1 MQEHRRILA
10 DGIHQNRPLKTGGGL
25 SQDMNCFGF
34 ENVEMSQL
42 HSWSNTESVAVELL
56 FREMDPVLW
65 HPWLVGA
72 VLVTAVILMVRGRAP
87 DIALLCGLVVV
98 MLAGVIDAGTAIR
111 GFGNEGLLTVAALF
125 VVAAGMQNTG
135 TIRWLAS
142 LLLRSGS
149 GIRSTLA
156 NLCIP
161 TAFVSAFLNNTP
173 IVAVLTP
180 ATIDFAKRQRYSP
193 SKLLMPLCFATTL
206 GGTLTL
212 IGTSTN
218 LVVAGL
224 VESAINTA
232 APDKL
237 NGLHAI
243 GFFEITRIGLPLAI
257 IGIAYLIFAAPKFLP
272 QRIPVIEPLSDPR
285 QYTARLEVAAGGPLD
300 GRTIAEAKLRR
311 LDGLFLVEIQRTGDS
326 ISAPGPDQRLRG
338 NDTLVFAGAVEQIV
352 ALCSTPGL
360 KPDGEKKTS
369 TNSRSRLMIEA
380 VISNSFPGLKR
391 SIREFGFRA
400 RYDAAVIAV
409 ARNGERVT
417 GRIGDIIL
425 QVGDTLLLE
434 ANESFLARNRSSRDF
449 FLVSGLP
456 SSDLRPQRAILALSI
471 LIAMIGA
478 ATYSGNM
485 LAPALAAAVAMVVC
499 GCLRAAD
506 ARASIDISILLV
518 IGAGLGLSNAVEA
531 SGLGASLGQF
541 ILGLGAGSVL
551 ASLAA
556 VYLVTVILTNLIS
569 NAAAAAI
576 VFPLA
581 LATATQAHTDPMPFV
596 LAVLFAASAAF
607 ATQIGYQTNLMIYGP
622 GGYRFS
628 DFVRFGLPLNIIA
641 FIITI
646 SLLAWQYGLWTTT

>member
-1 MQEHRRILA
+1 
-10 DGIHQNRPLKTGGGL
+10 
-25 SQDMNCFGF
+25 
-34 ENVEMSQL
+34 
-42 HSWSNTESVAVELL
+42 
-56 FREMDPVLW
+56 MDPVLW

-232 APDKL
+232 GPDKL

-243 GFFEITRIGLPLAI
+243 GFFEITPIGLPLAI
-257 IGIAYLIFAAPKFLP
+257 IGIAYLIFAAPKILP

-352 ALCSTPGL
+352 TLRSTPGL
-360 KPDGEKKTS
+360 NPDGEKKTS
-369 TNSRSRLMIEA
+369 TNSRGRLMIEA
-380 VISNSFPGLKR
+380 VISNSFPGLKS

-556 VYLVTVILTNLIS
+556 VYLVTVILTSLIS

-607 ATQIGYQTNLMIYGP
+607 ATPIGYQTNLMIYGP

-628 DFVRFGLPLNIIA
+628 DFVRFGFTLNIIA

-646 SLLAWQYGLWTTT
+646 SLLAWQYGLWTTK

>member
-1 MQEHRRILA
+1 
-10 DGIHQNRPLKTGGGL
+10 
-25 SQDMNCFGF
+25 
-34 ENVEMSQL
+34 
-42 HSWSNTESVAVELL
+42 
-56 FREMDPVLW
+56 MDPVLW
-65 HPWLVGA
+65 QPWLVGA

-232 APDKL
+232 GPDKL

-257 IGIAYLIFAAPKFLP
+257 IGVAYLIFAAPKILP

-352 ALCSTPGL
+352 ALRSTPGL
-360 KPDGEKKTS
+360 NPDGEKKTS
-369 TNSRSRLMIEA
+369 TNSRGRLMIEA
-380 VISNSFPGLKR
+380 VISNSFPGLKS

-485 LAPALAAAVAMVVC
+485 LAPSLAAAVAMVVC

-607 ATQIGYQTNLMIYGP
+607 ATPIGYQTNLMIYGP

>member
-1 MQEHRRILA
+1 MQEHRRVLA
-10 DGIHQNRPLKTGGGL
+10 DGIHQDRPLKTGGCL
-25 SQDMNCFGF
+25 AQDMNCFGF

-42 HSWSNTESVAVELL
+42 HSWSNSESVAVALL

-232 APDKL
+232 APNKL
-237 NGLHAI
+237 NGLHPI

-257 IGIAYLIFAAPKFLP
+257 IGVAYLIFAAPKFLP

-326 ISAPGPDQRLRG
+326 ISAPGPDQRLLG

-352 ALCSTPGL
+352 ALRSTPGL

-541 ILGLGAGSVL
+541 ILGLGAGSIL

-607 ATQIGYQTNLMIYGP
+607 ATPIGYQTNLMIYGP

-646 SLLAWQYGLWTTT
+646 SLLAWQYGLWTTK

>member
-1 MQEHRRILA
+1 
-10 DGIHQNRPLKTGGGL
+10 
-25 SQDMNCFGF
+25 
-34 ENVEMSQL
+34 
-42 HSWSNTESVAVELL
+42 
-56 FREMDPVLW
+56 MDPVLW
-65 HPWLVGA
+65 QPWLVGA

-232 APDKL
+232 GPNKL

-257 IGIAYLIFAAPKFLP
+257 IGVAYLIFAAPKILP

-352 ALCSTPGL
+352 ALRSTPGL
-360 KPDGEKKTS
+360 NPDGEKKTS
-369 TNSRSRLMIEA
+369 TNSRGRLMIEA
-380 VISNSFPGLKR
+380 VISNSFPGLNR

-417 GRIGDIIL
+417 GRIGDIVL

-485 LAPALAAAVAMVVC
+485 LAPSLAAAVAMVVC

-541 ILGLGAGSVL
+541 ILGLGAGSIL

-556 VYLVTVILTNLIS
+556 VYLVTAILTNLIS

-607 ATQIGYQTNLMIYGP
+607 ATPIGYQTNLMIYGP

>member
-1 MQEHRRILA
+1 
-10 DGIHQNRPLKTGGGL
+10 
-25 SQDMNCFGF
+25 
-34 ENVEMSQL
+34 
-42 HSWSNTESVAVELL
+42 
-56 FREMDPVLW
+56 MDPVLW

-232 APDKL
+232 GPDKL

-243 GFFEITRIGLPLAI
+243 GFFEITPIGLPLAI
-257 IGIAYLIFAAPKFLP
+257 IGIAYLIFAAPKLLP

-352 ALCSTPGL
+352 TLRSTPGL
-360 KPDGEKKTS
+360 NPDGEKKTS
-369 TNSRSRLMIEA
+369 TNSRGRLMIEA
-380 VISNSFPGLKR
+380 VISNSFPGLKS

-434 ANESFLARNRSSRDF
+434 SNESFLARNRSSRDF

-556 VYLVTVILTNLIS
+556 VYLVTVILTSLIS

-607 ATQIGYQTNLMIYGP
+607 ATPIGYQTNLMIYGP

-628 DFVRFGLPLNIIA
+628 DFVRFGFTLNIIA

>member
-1 MQEHRRILA
+1 MQEHRRVFA
-10 DGIHQNRPLKTGGGL
+10 DGIHQDRPLKTGRGL

-224 VESAINTA
+224 VESAVNTA

-360 KPDGEKKTS
+360 KPDGEKKTP
-369 TNSRSRLMIEA
+369 TNSRGRSMIEA

-417 GRIGDIIL
+417 GRIGDINL

-556 VYLVTVILTNLIS
+556 VYLVTVILTSLIS

-596 LAVLFAASAAF
+596 FAVLFASSAAF
-607 ATQIGYQTNLMIYGP
+607 ATPIGYQTNLMIYGP

-628 DFVRFGLPLNIIA
+628 DFVRYGLPLNIIA
-641 FIITI
+641 FVTTITM
-646 SLLAWQYGLWTTT
+646 LVWQYGLWTTT

>member
-1 MQEHRRILA
+1 
-10 DGIHQNRPLKTGGGL
+10 
-25 SQDMNCFGF
+25 
-34 ENVEMSQL
+34 
-42 HSWSNTESVAVELL
+42 
-56 FREMDPVLW
+56 MDPVLW

-135 TIRWLAS
+135 TIRWLPS

-232 APDKL
+232 GPNKL

-243 GFFEITRIGLPLAI
+243 GFFEITRIGAPLAI
-257 IGIAYLIFAAPKFLP
+257 IGLAYLIFAAPKFLP

-326 ISAPGPDQRLRG
+326 ISAPGPDQRLLG

-352 ALCSTPGL
+352 ALRSTPGL
-360 KPDGEKKTS
+360 NPDGEKKTS
-369 TNSRSRLMIEA
+369 TNSRGRLMIEA
-380 VISNSFPGLKR
+380 VISNSFPGLNR

-417 GRIGDIIL
+417 GRIGDIVL

-485 LAPALAAAVAMVVC
+485 LAPSLAAAVAMVVC

-607 ATQIGYQTNLMIYGP
+607 ATPIGYQTNLMIYGP

>member
-1 MQEHRRILA
+1 
-10 DGIHQNRPLKTGGGL
+10 
-25 SQDMNCFGF
+25 
-34 ENVEMSQL
+34 
-42 HSWSNTESVAVELL
+42 
-56 FREMDPVLW
+56 
-65 HPWLVGA
+65 
-72 VLVTAVILMVRGRAP
+72 
-87 DIALLCGLVVV
+87 
-98 MLAGVIDAGTAIR
+98 
-111 GFGNEGLLTVAALF
+111 
-125 VVAAGMQNTG
+125 
-135 TIRWLAS
+135 
-142 LLLRSGS
+142 
-149 GIRSTLA
+149 
-156 NLCIP
+156 
-161 TAFVSAFLNNTP
+161 
-173 IVAVLTP
+173 
-180 ATIDFAKRQRYSP
+180 
-193 SKLLMPLCFATTL
+193 MPLCFATTL
-206 GGTLTL
+206 GGTLTI

-232 APDKL
+232 APNTL
-237 NGLHAI
+237 NGLHTI

-257 IGIAYLIFAAPKFLP
+257 IGVAYLIFAAPKFLP

-326 ISAPGPDQRLRG
+326 IPAPGPDQRLRG

-352 ALCSTPGL
+352 ALRSTPGL
-360 KPDGEKKTS
+360 NPDGEKKTS
-369 TNSRSRLMIEA
+369 TNSRGRLMIEA
-380 VISNSFPGLKR
+380 VISNSFPGLKS

-456 SSDLRPQRAILALSI
+456 SSDLRPQRAILALAI

-478 ATYSGNM
+478 AAYSGNM

-556 VYLVTVILTNLIS
+556 VYLVTVILTSLIS

-596 LAVLFAASAAF
+596 FAVLFAASAAF
-607 ATQIGYQTNLMIYGP
+607 ATPIGYQTNLMIYGP

>member
-1 MQEHRRILA
+1 MQEHRRVLA
-10 DGIHQNRPLKTGGGL
+10 DGIHQDRPLKTGGGL

-42 HSWSNTESVAVELL
+42 HSWSNTESVAVALL

-65 HPWLVGA
+65 QPWLVGA
-72 VLVTAVILMVRGRAP
+72 VLVTAITLIARGRAP
-87 DIALLCGLVVV
+87 DMTLLCGLVVV
-98 MLAGVIDAGTAIR
+98 MVAGVIDAPTAIR

-125 VVAAGMQNTG
+125 IVAAGVQNTG
-135 TIRWLAS
+135 TITLIAG
-142 LLLRSGS
+142 LLLRP
-149 GIRSTLA
+149 GIGLRTTLA

-161 TAFVSAFLNNTP
+161 ATFVSAFLNNTP

-180 ATIDFAKRQRYSP
+180 ATIDFAKQQRYSP
-193 SKLLMPLCFATTL
+193 SKLLMPMCFAVTL
-206 GGTLTL
+206 GGTITI

-224 VESAINTA
+224 VDSAKSATT
-232 APDKL
+232 P
-237 NGLHAI
+237 GLHSI
-243 GFFEITRIGLPLAI
+243 GFFEITPIGIPLAVV
-257 IGIAYLIFAAPKFLP
+257 GVLYLIFAAPKLLP

-285 QYTARLEVAAGGPLD
+285 QYTARLAVAAGGPLD

-311 LDGLFLVEIQRTGDS
+311 LEGLFLVEIERSGDS
-326 ISAPGPDQRLRG
+326 ISAPGPDHKLRG
-338 NDTLVFAGAVEQIV
+338 NDTLIFAGAVEQIV
-352 ALCSTPGL
+352 TLRSTPGL
-360 KPDGEKKTS
+360 HPDAEVATTS
-369 TNSRSRLMIEA
+369 DIRGRMMIEA
-380 VISNSFPGLKR
+380 VVSNSFPGLGS

-425 QVGDTLLLE
+425 QAGDTLLVE
-434 ANESFLARNRSSRDF
+434 ANQSFLARNRTSRDF
-449 FLVSGLP
+449 FLISGLSTP
-456 SSDLRPQRAILALSI
+456 DLRPQRTAIALVI
-471 LIAMIGA
+471 LVAMIGA

-485 LAPALAAAVAMVVC
+485 LAPALAAAVAMVAL
-499 GCLRAAD
+499 GCLRTAD
-506 ARASIDISILLV
+506 ARASIDLSILLV
-518 IGAGLGLSNAVEA
+518 IGAGLGFSKAVDS
-531 SGLGASLGQF
+531 SGLGASIGHF
-541 ILGLGAGSVL
+541 IVGLGGGSII

-556 VYLVTVILTNLIS
+556 VYFVTALLKQCIP

-576 VFPLA
+576 TFPLA
-581 LATATQAHTDPMPFV
+581 LATAMQAQANPMPFV

-607 ATQIGYQTNLMIYGP
+607 ATPIGYQTNLMIYGP

-641 FIITI
+641 FVTTITM
-646 SLLAWQYGLWTTT
+646 LVWQYGLWTTT

>member
-1 MQEHRRILA
+1 
-10 DGIHQNRPLKTGGGL
+10 
-25 SQDMNCFGF
+25 
-34 ENVEMSQL
+34 
-42 HSWSNTESVAVELL
+42 
-56 FREMDPVLW
+56 MDPVLW

-232 APDKL
+232 GPDKL

-243 GFFEITRIGLPLAI
+243 GFFEITPIGLPLAI
-257 IGIAYLIFAAPKFLP
+257 IGIAYLIFAAPKILP

-352 ALCSTPGL
+352 TLRSTPGL
-360 KPDGEKKTS
+360 NPDGEKKTS
-369 TNSRSRLMIEA
+369 TNSRGRLMIEA
-380 VISNSFPGLKR
+380 VISNSFPGLKS

-556 VYLVTVILTNLIS
+556 VYLVTVILTSLIS

-607 ATQIGYQTNLMIYGP
+607 ATPIGYQTNLMIYGP

-646 SLLAWQYGLWTTT
+646 SLLAWRYGLWTTT

>member
-1 MQEHRRILA
+1 
-10 DGIHQNRPLKTGGGL
+10 
-25 SQDMNCFGF
+25 
-34 ENVEMSQL
+34 
-42 HSWSNTESVAVELL
+42 

-65 HPWLVGA
+65 QPWLVGA

-224 VESAINTA
+224 VESAIKSA
-232 APDKL
+232 APNKL
-237 NGLHAI
+237 NGLHPI

-257 IGIAYLIFAAPKFLP
+257 IGVAYLIFAAPKILP

-352 ALCSTPGL
+352 ALRSTPGL
-360 KPDGEKKTS
+360 NPDGEKKTS
-369 TNSRSRLMIEA
+369 TNSRGRLMIEA
-380 VISNSFPGLKR
+380 VISNSFPGLKS

-409 ARNGERVT
+409 ARNGERVN

-471 LIAMIGA
+471 LVAMIGA

-485 LAPALAAAVAMVVC
+485 LAPSLAAAVAMVVC

-556 VYLVTVILTNLIS
+556 VYLVTAILTNLIS

-607 ATQIGYQTNLMIYGP
+607 ATPIGYQTNLMIYGP

>member
-1 MQEHRRILA
+1 MQEHRRVLA
-10 DGIHQNRPLKTGGGL
+10 DGIHQDRPLKTGGGL

-224 VESAINTA
+224 VESAVNTA

-556 VYLVTVILTNLIS
+556 VYLVTVILTSLIS

-607 ATQIGYQTNLMIYGP
+607 ATPIGYQTNLMIYGP

-628 DFVRFGLPLNIIA
+628 DFVRYGLPLNVIA
-641 FIITI
+641 FVTTITM
-646 SLLAWQYGLWTTT
+646 LVWQYGLWTTK

>member
-1 MQEHRRILA
+1 
-10 DGIHQNRPLKTGGGL
+10 
-25 SQDMNCFGF
+25 
-34 ENVEMSQL
+34 
-42 HSWSNTESVAVELL
+42 
-56 FREMDPVLW
+56 MDPVLW
-65 HPWLVGA
+65 QPWLVGA

-232 APDKL
+232 APNKL
-237 NGLHAI
+237 NGLHPI

-257 IGIAYLIFAAPKFLP
+257 IGVAYLIFAAPKFLP

-352 ALCSTPGL
+352 ALRSTPGL
-360 KPDGEKKTS
+360 NPDGEKKTS
-369 TNSRSRLMIEA
+369 TNSRGRLMIEA

-485 LAPALAAAVAMVVC
+485 LAPSLAAAVAMVVC

-607 ATQIGYQTNLMIYGP
+607 ATPIGYQTNLMIYGP

>member
-1 MQEHRRILA
+1 
-10 DGIHQNRPLKTGGGL
+10 
-25 SQDMNCFGF
+25 
-34 ENVEMSQL
+34 
-42 HSWSNTESVAVELL
+42 
-56 FREMDPVLW
+56 MDPVLW
-65 HPWLVGA
+65 QPWLVGA

-180 ATIDFAKRQRYSP
+180 VTIDFAKRQRYSP

-232 APDKL
+232 APNKL
-237 NGLHAI
+237 NGLHPI

-257 IGIAYLIFAAPKFLP
+257 IGVAYLIFAAPKFLP

-556 VYLVTVILTNLIS
+556 VYLVTVILTSLIS

-607 ATQIGYQTNLMIYGP
+607 ATPIGYQTNLMIYGP

>member
-1 MQEHRRILA
+1 
-10 DGIHQNRPLKTGGGL
+10 
-25 SQDMNCFGF
+25 
-34 ENVEMSQL
+34 
-42 HSWSNTESVAVELL
+42 
-56 FREMDPVLW
+56 MDPVLW
-65 HPWLVGA
+65 QPWLVGA

-125 VVAAGMQNTG
+125 IVAAGMQNTG

-232 APDKL
+232 AANKL
-237 NGLHAI
+237 NGLHPI

-257 IGIAYLIFAAPKFLP
+257 IGVAYLIFAAPKILP

-352 ALCSTPGL
+352 ALRSTPGL
-360 KPDGEKKTS
+360 NPDGEKKTS
-369 TNSRSRLMIEA
+369 TNSRGRLMIEA
-380 VISNSFPGLKR
+380 VISNSFPGLKS

-417 GRIGDIIL
+417 GRIGDIVL

-485 LAPALAAAVAMVVC
+485 LAPSLAAAVAMVVC

-607 ATQIGYQTNLMIYGP
+607 ATPIGYQTNLMIYGP

>member
-1 MQEHRRILA
+1 
-10 DGIHQNRPLKTGGGL
+10 
-25 SQDMNCFGF
+25 
-34 ENVEMSQL
+34 
-42 HSWSNTESVAVELL
+42 
-56 FREMDPVLW
+56 MDPVLW
-65 HPWLVGA
+65 QPWLVGA
-72 VLVTAVILMVRGRAP
+72 ILVTAVILMVRGRAP

-232 APDKL
+232 AANKL
-237 NGLHAI
+237 NGLHPI

-257 IGIAYLIFAAPKFLP
+257 IGVAYLIFAAPKILP

-352 ALCSTPGL
+352 ALRSTPGL
-360 KPDGEKKTS
+360 NPDGEKKTS
-369 TNSRSRLMIEA
+369 TNSRGRLMIEA
-380 VISNSFPGLKR
+380 VISNSFPGLKS

-485 LAPALAAAVAMVVC
+485 LAPSLAAAVAMVVC

-556 VYLVTVILTNLIS
+556 VYLVTAILTNLIS

-607 ATQIGYQTNLMIYGP
+607 ATPIGYQTNLMIYGP

>member
-1 MQEHRRILA
+1 
-10 DGIHQNRPLKTGGGL
+10 
-25 SQDMNCFGF
+25 
-34 ENVEMSQL
+34 
-42 HSWSNTESVAVELL
+42 
-56 FREMDPVLW
+56 MDPILW

-232 APDKL
+232 GPDKL

-243 GFFEITRIGLPLAI
+243 GFFEITPIGLPLAI
-257 IGIAYLIFAAPKFLP
+257 IGIAYLIFAAPKILP

-352 ALCSTPGL
+352 TLRSTPGL
-360 KPDGEKKTS
+360 NPDGEKKTS
-369 TNSRSRLMIEA
+369 TNSRGRLMIEA
-380 VISNSFPGLKR
+380 VISNSFPGLKS

-556 VYLVTVILTNLIS
+556 VYLVTVILTSLIS

-607 ATQIGYQTNLMIYGP
+607 ATPIGYQTNLMIYGP

-628 DFVRFGLPLNIIA
+628 DFVRFGFTLNIIA

>member
-1 MQEHRRILA
+1 
-10 DGIHQNRPLKTGGGL
+10 
-25 SQDMNCFGF
+25 
-34 ENVEMSQL
+34 
-42 HSWSNTESVAVELL
+42 
-56 FREMDPVLW
+56 MDPVLW
-65 HPWLVGA
+65 QPWLVGA

-180 ATIDFAKRQRYSP
+180 ATIDFAKQQRYSP

-224 VESAINTA
+224 VESVINTA
-232 APDKL
+232 APNKL

-257 IGIAYLIFAAPKFLP
+257 IGVAYLIFAAPKILP

-352 ALCSTPGL
+352 ALRSTPGL
-360 KPDGEKKTS
+360 NPDGEKKTS
-369 TNSRSRLMIEA
+369 TNSRGRLMIEA
-380 VISNSFPGLKR
+380 VISNSFPGLNR

-607 ATQIGYQTNLMIYGP
+607 ATPIGYQTNLMIYGP

>member
-1 MQEHRRILA
+1 
-10 DGIHQNRPLKTGGGL
+10 
-25 SQDMNCFGF
+25 
-34 ENVEMSQL
+34 
-42 HSWSNTESVAVELL
+42 
-56 FREMDPVLW
+56 MDPVLW
-65 HPWLVGA
+65 QPWLVGA

-232 APDKL
+232 GPDKL

-243 GFFEITRIGLPLAI
+243 GFFEITPIGLPLAI
-257 IGIAYLIFAAPKFLP
+257 IGIAYLIFAAPKLLP

-326 ISAPGPDQRLRG
+326 ISAPGPDQRLLG

-352 ALCSTPGL
+352 ALRSTPGL
-360 KPDGEKKTS
+360 NPDGEKKTS
-369 TNSRSRLMIEA
+369 TNSRGRLMIEA
-380 VISNSFPGLKR
+380 VISNSFPGLKS

-607 ATQIGYQTNLMIYGP
+607 ATPIGYQTNLMIYGP

-646 SLLAWQYGLWTTT
+646 SLLAWQYGLWTTK

>member
-1 MQEHRRILA
+1 MQEHRRVLA
-10 DGIHQNRPLKTGGGL
+10 DGIHQDRPLKTGGGL

-125 VVAAGMQNTG
+125 IVAAGMQNTG

-224 VESAINTA
+224 VESAVNTA

-257 IGIAYLIFAAPKFLP
+257 IGVAYLIFAAPKFLP

-311 LDGLFLVEIQRTGDS
+311 LDGLFLVEIQRAGDS

-556 VYLVTVILTNLIS
+556 VYLVTVILTSLIS

-607 ATQIGYQTNLMIYGP
+607 ATPIGYQTNLMIYGP

>member
-1 MQEHRRILA
+1 
-10 DGIHQNRPLKTGGGL
+10 
-25 SQDMNCFGF
+25 
-34 ENVEMSQL
+34 
-42 HSWSNTESVAVELL
+42 
-56 FREMDPVLW
+56 MDPVLW

-232 APDKL
+232 GPDKL

-243 GFFEITRIGLPLAI
+243 GFFEITPIGLPLAI
-257 IGIAYLIFAAPKFLP
+257 IGIAYLIFAAPKLLP

-352 ALCSTPGL
+352 TLRSTPGL
-360 KPDGEKKTS
+360 NPDGEKKTS
-369 TNSRSRLMIEA
+369 TNSRGRLMIEA
-380 VISNSFPGLKR
+380 VISNSFPGLKS

-556 VYLVTVILTNLIS
+556 VYLVTAILTNLIS

-607 ATQIGYQTNLMIYGP
+607 ATPIGYQTNLMIYGP

-628 DFVRFGLPLNIIA
+628 DFVRFGFTLNIIA

>member
-1 MQEHRRILA
+1 MQEHRRVLA
-10 DGIHQNRPLKTGGGL
+10 DGIHQDRPLKTGGCL
-25 SQDMNCFGF
+25 AQDMNCFSF

-42 HSWSNTESVAVELL
+42 HSWSNTESVAVALL

-65 HPWLVGA
+65 QPWLVGA

-224 VESAINTA
+224 VESAVNTA

-417 GRIGDIIL
+417 GRIGDINL

-607 ATQIGYQTNLMIYGP
+607 ATPIGYQTNLMIYGP

>member
-1 MQEHRRILA
+1 
-10 DGIHQNRPLKTGGGL
+10 
-25 SQDMNCFGF
+25 
-34 ENVEMSQL
+34 
-42 HSWSNTESVAVELL
+42 
-56 FREMDPVLW
+56 MDPVLW

-232 APDKL
+232 GPDKL

-243 GFFEITRIGLPLAI
+243 GFFEITPIGLPLAI
-257 IGIAYLIFAAPKFLP
+257 IGIAYLIFAAPKILP

-352 ALCSTPGL
+352 TLRSTPGL
-360 KPDGEKKTS
+360 NPDGEKKTS
-369 TNSRSRLMIEA
+369 TNSRGRLMIEA
-380 VISNSFPGLKR
+380 VISNSFPGLKS

-556 VYLVTVILTNLIS
+556 VYLVTVILTSLIS

-607 ATQIGYQTNLMIYGP
+607 ATPIGYQTNLMIYGP

-628 DFVRFGLPLNIIA
+628 DFVRFGFTLNIIA

>member
-1 MQEHRRILA
+1 
-10 DGIHQNRPLKTGGGL
+10 
-25 SQDMNCFGF
+25 
-34 ENVEMSQL
+34 
-42 HSWSNTESVAVELL
+42 
-56 FREMDPVLW
+56 MDPVLW

-232 APDKL
+232 APNKL
-237 NGLHAI
+237 NGLHPI

-257 IGIAYLIFAAPKFLP
+257 IGVAYLIFAAPKFLP

-326 ISAPGPDQRLRG
+326 ISAPGPNQRLLG

-352 ALCSTPGL
+352 ALRSTPGL
-360 KPDGEKKTS
+360 NPDGEKKTS
-369 TNSRSRLMIEA
+369 TNSRGRLMIEA
-380 VISNSFPGLKR
+380 VISNSFPGLKS

-485 LAPALAAAVAMVVC
+485 LAPSLAAAVAMVVC

-556 VYLVTVILTNLIS
+556 VYLVTVILTSLIS

-607 ATQIGYQTNLMIYGP
+607 ATPIGYQTNLMIYGP

>member
-1 MQEHRRILA
+1 
-10 DGIHQNRPLKTGGGL
+10 
-25 SQDMNCFGF
+25 
-34 ENVEMSQL
+34 
-42 HSWSNTESVAVELL
+42 
-56 FREMDPVLW
+56 MDPVLW

-232 APDKL
+232 GPDKL

-243 GFFEITRIGLPLAI
+243 GFFEITPIGLPLAI
-257 IGIAYLIFAAPKFLP
+257 IGIAYLIFAAPKILP

-352 ALCSTPGL
+352 ALRSTPGL
-360 KPDGEKKTS
+360 NPDGEKKTS
-369 TNSRSRLMIEA
+369 TNSRGRLMIEA
-380 VISNSFPGLKR
+380 VISNSFPGLKS

-485 LAPALAAAVAMVVC
+485 LAPSLAAAVAMVVC

-607 ATQIGYQTNLMIYGP
+607 ATPIGYQTNLMIYGP

-628 DFVRFGLPLNIIA
+628 DFVRFGFTLNIIA

>member
-1 MQEHRRILA
+1 
-10 DGIHQNRPLKTGGGL
+10 
-25 SQDMNCFGF
+25 
-34 ENVEMSQL
+34 
-42 HSWSNTESVAVELL
+42 
-56 FREMDPVLW
+56 MDPVLW
-65 HPWLVGA
+65 QPWLVGA

-232 APDKL
+232 GPDKL

-243 GFFEITRIGLPLAI
+243 GFFEITPIGLPLAI
-257 IGIAYLIFAAPKFLP
+257 IGIAYLIFAAPKILP

-352 ALCSTPGL
+352 TLRSTPGL
-360 KPDGEKKTS
+360 NPDGEKKTS
-369 TNSRSRLMIEA
+369 TNSRGRLMIEA
-380 VISNSFPGLKR
+380 VISNSFPGLKS

-556 VYLVTVILTNLIS
+556 VYLVTVILTSLIS

-607 ATQIGYQTNLMIYGP
+607 ATPIGYQTNLMIYGP

-628 DFVRFGLPLNIIA
+628 DFVRFGFTLNIIA

>member
-1 MQEHRRILA
+1 
-10 DGIHQNRPLKTGGGL
+10 
-25 SQDMNCFGF
+25 
-34 ENVEMSQL
+34 
-42 HSWSNTESVAVELL
+42 
-56 FREMDPVLW
+56 MDPVLW
-65 HPWLVGA
+65 QPWLVGA

-232 APDKL
+232 GPDKL

-243 GFFEITRIGLPLAI
+243 GFFEITPIGLPLAI
-257 IGIAYLIFAAPKFLP
+257 IGIAYLIFAAPKILP

-326 ISAPGPDQRLRG
+326 IPAPGPDQRLLG

-352 ALCSTPGL
+352 TLRSTPGL
-360 KPDGEKKTS
+360 NPDGEKKTS
-369 TNSRSRLMIEA
+369 TNSRGRLMIEA

-485 LAPALAAAVAMVVC
+485 LAPSLAAAVAMVVC

-556 VYLVTVILTNLIS
+556 VYLVTVILTSLIS

-607 ATQIGYQTNLMIYGP
+607 ATPIGYQTNLMIYGP

>member
-1 MQEHRRILA
+1 MQEHRRVLA
-10 DGIHQNRPLKTGGGL
+10 DGIHQDRPLKTGGGL

-224 VESAINTA
+224 VESAVNTA

-311 LDGLFLVEIQRTGDS
+311 LDGLFLVEIQRAGDS

-556 VYLVTVILTNLIS
+556 VYLVTVILTSLIS

-607 ATQIGYQTNLMIYGP
+607 ATPIGYQTNLMIYGP

>member
-1 MQEHRRILA
+1 
-10 DGIHQNRPLKTGGGL
+10 
-25 SQDMNCFGF
+25 
-34 ENVEMSQL
+34 
-42 HSWSNTESVAVELL
+42 
-56 FREMDPVLW
+56 MDPVLW

-232 APDKL
+232 APNKL
-237 NGLHAI
+237 IGLHAI
-243 GFFEITRIGLPLAI
+243 GFFEITPIGLPLAI
-257 IGIAYLIFAAPKFLP
+257 IGIAYLIFAAPKILP

-352 ALCSTPGL
+352 ALRSTPGL
-360 KPDGEKKTS
+360 NPDGEKKTS
-369 TNSRSRLMIEA
+369 TNSRGRLMIEA
-380 VISNSFPGLKR
+380 VISNSFPGLKS

-556 VYLVTVILTNLIS
+556 VYLVTVILTSLIS

-607 ATQIGYQTNLMIYGP
+607 ATPIGYQTNLMIYGP

-628 DFVRFGLPLNIIA
+628 DFVRFGFTLNIIA

>member
-1 MQEHRRILA
+1 
-10 DGIHQNRPLKTGGGL
+10 
-25 SQDMNCFGF
+25 
-34 ENVEMSQL
+34 
-42 HSWSNTESVAVELL
+42 
-56 FREMDPVLW
+56 MDPVLW
-65 HPWLVGA
+65 QPWLVGA

-125 VVAAGMQNTG
+125 IVAAGMQNTG

-232 APDKL
+232 AANKL
-237 NGLHAI
+237 NGLHPI

-257 IGIAYLIFAAPKFLP
+257 IGVAYLIFAAPKILP

-326 ISAPGPDQRLRG
+326 ISAPGPDQRLLG

-352 ALCSTPGL
+352 ALRSTPGL
-360 KPDGEKKTS
+360 NPDGEKKTS
-369 TNSRSRLMIEA
+369 TNSRGRLMIEA
-380 VISNSFPGLKR
+380 VISNSFPGLKS

-417 GRIGDIIL
+417 GRIGDIVL

-485 LAPALAAAVAMVVC
+485 LAPSLAAAVAMVVC

-607 ATQIGYQTNLMIYGP
+607 ATPIGYQTNLMIYGP

>member
-1 MQEHRRILA
+1 
-10 DGIHQNRPLKTGGGL
+10 
-25 SQDMNCFGF
+25 
-34 ENVEMSQL
+34 
-42 HSWSNTESVAVELL
+42 
-56 FREMDPVLW
+56 MDPVLW

-232 APDKL
+232 GPDKL

-243 GFFEITRIGLPLAI
+243 GFFEITPIGLPLAI
-257 IGIAYLIFAAPKFLP
+257 IGIAYLIFAAPKLLP

-352 ALCSTPGL
+352 TLRSTPGL
-360 KPDGEKKTS
+360 NPDGEKKTS
-369 TNSRSRLMIEA
+369 TNSRGRLMIEA
-380 VISNSFPGLKR
+380 VISNSFPGLKS

-556 VYLVTVILTNLIS
+556 VYLVTVILTSLIS

-607 ATQIGYQTNLMIYGP
+607 ATPIGYQTNLMIYGP